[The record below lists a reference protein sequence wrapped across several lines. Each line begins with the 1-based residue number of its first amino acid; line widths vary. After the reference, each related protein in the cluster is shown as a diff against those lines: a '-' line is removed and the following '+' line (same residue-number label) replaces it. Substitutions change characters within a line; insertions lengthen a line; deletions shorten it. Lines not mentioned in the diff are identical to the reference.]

1 MVRVVALLAARAVC
15 LFERIG
21 LKNGCEIKYPDVF
34 SPRDMGAPRSRCL
47 RHLCRRLE
55 VQRQLQRKALCER
68 KQRLKPGRGVGG
80 AREPTQAPAPRQAPR
95 SFPHMHFIF
104 FYAQSIHSYKY
115 SSTRVYSSKIFR
127 ATLPSY
133 SSLLCLCSASVAEAH
148 MTSPL
153 LPCGHRRKEIQESP
167 RHVGLVCDTNFLDQ
181 GNDFILTHTQ
191 VFRIWSSTRR
201 VTSSLV

>member
-115 SSTRVYSSKIFR
+115 SSIPRVYSSSKRFFVQR
-127 ATLPSY
+127 AQSY

-153 LPCGHRRKEIQESP
+153 LPCGHRRKEIQESL
-167 RHVGLVCDTNFLDQ
+167 RHVGLVCGTNFLD
-181 GNDFILTHTQ
+181 
-191 VFRIWSSTRR
+191 
-201 VTSSLV
+201 